1 MTQKKPSN
9 FSLEYIRA
17 IEKAERIRSKPKREA
32 EIKKVKEQY
41 PEQGA
46 FLDNLGKKLK
56 PMIDSILMSSE
67 SGELSKKGDQLFDM
81 WARKEISQEQY
92 TEAMIKL
99 ADQITIERKPREACK
114 IISQIRSISYAYA
127 YADPE
132 YDRRY
137 KKDVIIDLFSVIH
150 QLANNASKEL
160 HEYMDAK
167 KQPDGQPPS

>member
-1 MTQKKPSN
+1 MAQKKPSN
-9 FSLEYIRA
+9 FSLEYMRA

-41 PEQGA
+41 PEQDA

-56 PMIDSILMSSE
+56 PMMDSILISSE

-92 TEAMIKL
+92 TEATIKL

-114 IISQIRSISYAYA
+114 IISQIRSISYA

-167 KQPDGQPPS
+167 KQPDVQPPS

>member
-9 FSLEYIRA
+9 SNLEYMRA
-17 IEKAERIRSKPKREA
+17 IGKAERIRSKPKREA

-41 PEQGA
+41 PEQVT
-46 FLDNLGKKLK
+46 FMDNLGKGLK
-56 PMIDSILMSSE
+56 PMLDVILISSE

-81 WARKEISQEQY
+81 WTRGEISKEQH

-99 ADQITIERKPREACK
+99 ADQIIIERKPREACK
-114 IISQIRSISYAYA
+114 IISQIRSIAYA

-137 KKDVIIDLFSVIH
+137 KQDVIIDLFSVIH

-167 KQPDGQPPS
+167 KQPDGQPLS